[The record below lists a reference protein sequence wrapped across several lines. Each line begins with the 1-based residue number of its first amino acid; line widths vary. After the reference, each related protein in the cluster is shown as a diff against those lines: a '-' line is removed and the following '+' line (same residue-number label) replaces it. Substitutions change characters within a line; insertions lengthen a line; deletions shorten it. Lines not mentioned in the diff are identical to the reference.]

1 MMKLYAP
8 LSYWTATQN
17 ELKESCN
24 GCGAKKGIKVP
35 DTFYGLSITQACNI
49 HDWMYK
55 EGKTQADKLFADAIF
70 RLNLSIIIDG
80 NSNFLTALLRHG
92 RASTYYTAVA
102 QWGESAFW
110 VDKNKNDEMVITY
123 KGEFR

>member
-8 LSYWTATQN
+8 LSYWNATQN

-24 GCGAKKGIKVP
+24 GCGAKDGIKVP
-35 DTFYGLSITQACNI
+35 DTMYGLCIKKACEI

-55 EGKTQADKLFADAIF
+55 TGKTIADKLFADAIF
-70 RLNLSIIIDG
+70 RLNLSIIIDA
-80 NSNFLTALLRHG
+80 NSNFFTALLRHE
-92 RASTYYTAVA
+92 RASKYYTAVA
-102 QWGESAFW
+102 RWGESAFW
-110 VDKNKNDEMVITY
+110 VDKNKNDEMIITY